1 MESLGPG
8 DASFAPFDFIFGTKQ
23 VYSVPRLLR
32 EVRGDIYII
41 TSKSELKLVFSVVFL
56 YKHKQHG
63 SGPGMAAT
71 RAPTTSKHTKYLRN
85 PSRTKKVRLCNYFAR
100 KNLVIRS

>member
-23 VYSVPRLLR
+23 VYSVPKLLR

-41 TSKSELKLVFSVVFL
+41 TSKSELKLVFPRCFPL
-56 YKHKQHG
+56 Q
-63 SGPGMAAT
+63 T
-71 RAPTTSKHTKYLRN
+71 LLN
-85 PSRTKKVRLCNYFAR
+85 PYMSLM
-100 KNLVIRS
+100 